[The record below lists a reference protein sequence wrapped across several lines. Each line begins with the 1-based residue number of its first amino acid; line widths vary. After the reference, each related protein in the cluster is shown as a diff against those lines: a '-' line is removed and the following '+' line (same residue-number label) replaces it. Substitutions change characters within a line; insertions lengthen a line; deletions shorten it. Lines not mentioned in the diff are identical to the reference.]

1 MTRARLGLACP
12 AALVMMLAACSSE
25 APEPEAVETEIPE
38 ELDGATLPEV
48 EVDEQVGTP
57 LEERVATLGLM
68 NKRNNSSR
76 DIEIRPGE
84 SKRDG
89 DVIVRLASCE
99 RTAPWES
106 PAQTGAFVQVFVR
119 ERAEAGDEPAWRGIF
134 SGWLFKESP
143 SINVVEHPIY
153 DVWVKDCAM
162 SFPGEEESAPA
173 PAED

>member
-1 MTRARLGLACP
+1 MIRAAHGLACG
-12 AALVMMLAACSSE
+12 AALAVLLAACGRD

-38 ELDGATLPEV
+38 ELAGATMPQV
-48 EVDEQVGTP
+48 EVDEQIGTP

-76 DIEIRPGE
+76 EIEIRPGE

-99 RTAPWES
+99 KTAPWED
-106 PAQTGAFVQVFVR
+106 PPQTGAFVQVFVR
-119 ERAEAGDEPAWRGIF
+119 ERLEAGDDPAWRGVF